1 MKRTNTLYWIF
12 TVLFG
17 GFMISTAIPNIL
29 LDQGSIDLISTQL
42 GYPEYMIPFLGVA
55 KTLGGIMLFIPGF
68 PRLKEWAY
76 AGLFFDLTGATYSVI
91 ALEGFQL
98 HHLFMGLFIGMGALS
113 YIFYHKRLKEQVA

>member
-17 GFMISTAIPNIL
+17 GFMISTAIPNII
-29 LDQGSIDLISTQL
+29 LDQNSVDLISKQL

-76 AGLFFDLTGATYSVI
+76 AGLFFDLAGATYSVI

-98 HHLFMGLFIGMGALS
+98 PHLFMGVFIGMGALS
-113 YIFYHKRLKEQVA
+113 YFFYHKRLKEQAA

>member
-1 MKRTNTLYWIF
+1 MKRINILYWIF

-29 LDQGSIDLISTQL
+29 LDPASIDLISTQL
-42 GYPEYMIPFLGVA
+42 HYPEYMIPFLGVA

-76 AGLFFDLTGATYSVI
+76 AGLFFDLVGATYSAV
-91 ALEGFQL
+91 AVAGFMLPQ
-98 HHLFMGLFIGMGALS
+98 LFMGVFIGLGALS
-113 YIFYHKRLKEQVA
+113 YIFYHKRLSVKAA